1 MPFAGSPHQ
10 KAPLWKLSPPPP
22 QTGAWACQLYLQ
34 QGGHHKQTWS
44 SESYSVS
51 SIYRVSKHC

>member
-1 MPFAGSPHQ
+1 MEAE
-10 KAPLWKLSPPPP
+10 PPPP
-22 QTGAWACQLYLQ
+22 PKTGAWACQLYLQ
-34 QGGHHKQTWS
+34 QGGHHRQTWS